1 MSNEYC
7 VYKITNKLNGKIYI
21 GMSKNLKNRWSAN
34 GIHYKQSKRF
44 YNAIQKYG
52 WNNFNKEI
60 LVDNLSFEEA
70 CSLEKENIVKYNSR
84 NRYVGYNIAEGGNG
98 GIIYLTHPKG
108 MLGKKQ
114 TLYQI
119 TSHSKWASKKENN
132 CMTNGKVIWGETHE
146 HPKGFLNKKHK
157 EESKNKTSKTFKE
170 RGINKKKVK
179 ATLPNNDIIVFNS
192 LNECAEYFDI
202 QPTSSVIIRLLK
214 TNEPYKLSRNVNNA
228 LKEKFKKLVGLKL
241 EYIQKDNSEV

>member
-52 WNNFNKEI
+52 WNNFEKI
-60 LVDNLSFEEA
+60 VLVEGLSFEEA
-70 CSLEKENIVKYNSR
+70 CDLEVKNISKYNSR
-84 NRYVGYNIAEGGNG
+84 DKKIGYNIAEGGNG
-98 GIIYLTHPKG
+98 GVIYLTHPKG
-108 MLGKKQ
+108 MLGKNQ
-114 TLYQI
+114 TEYQK
-119 TSHSKWASKKENN
+119 TSHKEWASKKENN
-132 CMTNGKVIWGETHE
+132 CMTNGKVVWGDTHK
-146 HPKGFLNKKHK
+146 HPQGMKGKKQTEKQKNSARGNKY
-157 EESKNKTSKTFKE
+157 SC
-170 RGINKKKVK
+170 KKVK
-179 ATLPNNDIIVFNS
+179 ATLPNSKVIVFDS
-192 LNECAEYFDI
+192 LNDCCEYFDLS
-202 QPTSSVIIRLLK
+202 PTSSVTIKLLK

>member
-44 YNAIQKYG
+44 YNAIKKYG
-52 WNNFNKEI
+52 WNNFEKVV
-60 LVDNLSFEEA
+60 LVEGLSFEDA
-70 CSLEKENIVKYNSR
+70 CDLEVESISKYNSR
-84 NRYVGYNIAEGGNG
+84 DKKIGNNIAEGGNG

-108 MLGKKQ
+108 MLGKNQ
-114 TLYQI
+114 TEYQK
-119 TSHSKWASKKENN
+119 TSHKEWASKKENN
-132 CMTNGKVIWGETHE
+132 CMTNGKVVWGDTHK
-146 HPKGFLNKKHK
+146 HPQGMKGKKQTEKQKNSARGNKY
-157 EESKNKTSKTFKE
+157 SC
-170 RGINKKKVK
+170 KKVK
-179 ATLPNNDIIVFNS
+179 GTLPNGKVIIFDS
-192 LNECAEYFDI
+192 LNDCCEYFDLK
-202 QPTSSVIIRLLK
+202 PTSSVTIKLLK

>member
-52 WNNFNKEI
+52 WNNFEKI
-60 LVDNLSFEEA
+60 VLV
-70 CSLEKENIVKYNSR
+70 
-84 NRYVGYNIAEGGNG
+84 EG
-98 GIIYLTHPKG
+98 L
-108 MLGKKQ
+108 
-114 TLYQI
+114 
-119 TSHSKWASKKENN
+119 
-132 CMTNGKVIWGETHE
+132 
-146 HPKGFLNKKHK
+146 
-157 EESKNKTSKTFKE
+157 
-170 RGINKKKVK
+170 
-179 ATLPNNDIIVFNS
+179 
-192 LNECAEYFDI
+192 
-202 QPTSSVIIRLLK
+202 SSVTIKLLK

>member
-60 LVDNLSFEEA
+60 LVENLSFEEA
-70 CSLEKENIVKYNSR
+70 CNLEVETISKYNSR
-84 NRYVGYNIAEGGNG
+84 DKKIGYNIAEGGNG

-114 TLYQI
+114 TEYQKK
-119 TSHSKWASKKENN
+119 SHREWASKKENN
-132 CMTNGKVIWGETHE
+132 CMTNGKVIWGVTHP
-146 HPKGFLNKKHK
+146 HPSGNKGKTQTEKQKNSARGNKY
-157 EESKNKTSKTFKE
+157 
-170 RGINKKKVK
+170 RCKKVK
-179 ATLPNNDIIVFNS
+179 ATLPNGDIKIFNS
-192 LNECAEYFDI
+192 MTDFCSNFDMDD
-202 QPTSSVIIRLLK
+202 TSAVIRRMIK
-214 TNEPYKLSRNVNNA
+214 DNKPYKMSTNIPKKTKDKL
-228 LKEKFKKLVGLKL
+228 EKLVGISI
-241 EYIQKDNSEV
+241 EYIPKDNSEV